1 MCKPNACC
9 QSSKLPRLGFY
20 GLDFPVS
27 PMTFIEIGHF
37 GSFLERIGKSTR
49 SWGLATEVIPRHLS
63 HICHRSSTVLHVVKD
78 LRQREALP
86 RSKAEQ
92 LWSFALNCCGSLPYK
107 VMLSFWGSWCQC
119 TYRNTI
125 LVLDGGC
132 CNLACSKFL
141 MYSSLTVQSLV
152 LRKASAG

>member
-49 SWGLATEVIPRHLS
+49 SWGLATEVIPDTFLIS
-63 HICHRSSTVLHVVKD
+63 AIGQVLCSTL
-78 LRQREALP
+78 
-86 RSKAEQ
+86 
-92 LWSFALNCCGSLPYK
+92 
-107 VMLSFWGSWCQC
+107 
-119 TYRNTI
+119 
-125 LVLDGGC
+125 
-132 CNLACSKFL
+132 
-141 MYSSLTVQSLV
+141 
-152 LRKASAG
+152 